1 VAKLGRQ
8 RLKREVVDNK
18 RDRKQPGLDGCDPVE
33 REFELTVLTR
43 RIACVRRRDEYKDPR
58 LADPLFDL
66 LPQVHGQ
73 CAMQRVHPDHDAEF
87 TQTLGEVLDERLILF
102 RVADEYM
109 RFH

>member
-66 LPQVHGQ
+66 CHRSTASVR
-73 CAMQRVHPDHDAEF
+73 CNEY
-87 TQTLGEVLDERLILF
+87 TQTTMPSSRKHSAKF
-102 RVADEYM
+102 STSA
-109 RFH
+109 